1 MANSDRGRYRGY
13 TEARKRANQK
23 YDQTTD
29 RLTVRLPK
37 GDKKKLQDHCKRIN
51 TSVNAFIVEAIQ
63 ENMDGC

>member
-1 MANSDRGRYRGY
+1 MANNDRGRYRGY

-37 GDKKKLQDHCKRIN
+37 GEKDKLKDHCKRIN
-51 TSVNAFIVEAIQ
+51 TSVNAFILDAIAQ
-63 ENMDGC
+63 KMDGC